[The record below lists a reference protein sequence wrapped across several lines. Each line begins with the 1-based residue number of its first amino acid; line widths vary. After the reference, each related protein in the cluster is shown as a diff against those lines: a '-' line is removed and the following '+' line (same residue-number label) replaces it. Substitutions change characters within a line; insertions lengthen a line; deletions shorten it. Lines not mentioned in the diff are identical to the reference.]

1 MYRAFHY
8 RTREIKYLNLSLFDE
23 NNFGKINSCEYSEQ
37 VYFGK
42 TAYVA
47 DYKRAQ
53 EGNIAL
59 ESTYGPKHTLLGL
72 KNYTPFLYQPGTALY
87 LAPECKMSRDVLRNE
102 GYKITYDKAK
112 ADYRV
117 LPFIPRKVHMQQYQI
132 IFVRKNQLFL
142 VTVERQTGDSINN
155 PNSEYSAK
163 WATATEL
170 ETVLSY
176 LENTYAVSRED
187 MMYRTDKCLKKMN
200 IWFVKVCPDTEYYL
214 THVTRPN
221 EKFCFDMDVPLNGT
235 TQITPE
241 NLVLWSKMND
251 ANLLE
256 KALLNSDWK
265 EYPATVCIFLAK
277 IGNLRQLAAKFSPA
291 GKVMLEYIN
300 FNGMYSYYNAS
311 LGTQIIQARDWNML
325 QDFLMLYSGIQ
336 GSSGFANDK
345 SLFQESELGKFV
357 RMRLAVGQYKISD
370 PKSYDNI
377 ISAIKSLE

>member
-8 RTREIKYLNLSLFDE
+8 RTREIKYLDLSLFDE
-23 NNFGKINSCEYSEQ
+23 NSLGKIDNREYSEQ
-37 VYFGK
+37 IYFGK

-47 DYKRAQ
+47 DYRRVQ
-53 EGNIAL
+53 EGNVSGENA
-59 ESTYGPKHTLLGL
+59 YGPKHTLLGL
-72 KNYTPFLYQPGTALY
+72 KNYTPFLYQSGTALY

-117 LPFIPRKVHMQQYQI
+117 LPFLPRKVHMQQYQI

-142 VTVERQTGDSINN
+142 VTVERQTGDPIND
-155 PNSEYSAK
+155 PHSEYGSK

-187 MMYRTDKCLKKMN
+187 MMYRTDKCLGKMN

-214 THVTRPN
+214 THVSRPN
-221 EKFCFDMDVPLNGT
+221 EKFCFDVDVPLNGT

-241 NLVLWSKMND
+241 NLVLWSRMND

-265 EYPATVCIFLAK
+265 KYPATVCIFLAK
-277 IGNLRQLAAKFSPA
+277 IGNLKDLAAKFSPA
-291 GKVMLEYIN
+291 GKVMLEYIHFSRMN
-300 FNGMYSYYNAS
+300 TYYNSS
-311 LGTQIIQARDWNML
+311 LGSQVVQARDWNML
-325 QDFLMLYSGIQ
+325 QDFLMLYCGIQ
-336 GSSGFANDK
+336 GSSGFTNNR
-345 SLFQESELGKFV
+345 SLFSDDKLGKYV
-357 RMRLAVGQYKISD
+357 RTRLAVGQYKISS
-370 PKSYDNI
+370 PKTYDNI
-377 ISAIKSLE
+377 IEAIESLE

>member
-8 RTREIKYLNLSLFDE
+8 RTREIKYLELFLFDE
-23 NNFGKINSCEYSEQ
+23 NNFGKISSYENSEQ
-37 VYFGK
+37 IYFGK

-53 EGNIAL
+53 EGNINL
-59 ESTYGPKHTLLGL
+59 ESTYGPKHMLLGL
-72 KNYTPFLYQPGTALY
+72 KNYTPFLYQSGTALY

-117 LPFIPRKVHMQQYQI
+117 LPFIPRKVRMQQYQI

-142 VTVERQTGDSINN
+142 VTVERQTGDFIND
-155 PNSEYSAK
+155 PNNEYNAK

-187 MMYRTDKCLKKMN
+187 MMYRTDQCLKKMN

-221 EKFCFDMDVPLNGT
+221 EKFCFDVDVPLNGT

-241 NLVLWSKMND
+241 NLVLWSRMND

-256 KALLNSDWK
+256 KALLNSDWRK
-265 EYPATVCIFLAK
+265 YPATVCLFLAK
-277 IGNLRQLAAKFSPA
+277 IGNLMKLTSKFSPA
-291 GKVMLEYIN
+291 GKIMLEHIN
-300 FNGMYSYYNAS
+300 FNRMNGYYNSS
-311 LGTQIIQARDWNML
+311 LGGQIIQARDWNMF
-325 QDFLMLYSGIQ
+325 QDFLMLYCGIQ
-336 GSSGFANDK
+336 GSSGFANDE
-345 SLFQESELGKFV
+345 SLFSDYNLGKYV
-357 RMRLAVGQYKISD
+357 RTRLAVGQYKISG
-370 PKSYDNI
+370 PKSFDNI
-377 ISAIKSLE
+377 LEAIKSLE